1 VKYSH
6 LAFLWLG
13 VFAVFATPAPP
24 RTPEVELKFGYT
36 EEEWKV
42 REREIAAN
50 LKPYK
55 PDTPQPGERG
65 YGVVVVQNEPA
76 QAAPSNKPI
85 LVTNV
90 YTCEQSEWMRNV
102 RLVYQYRPCG
112 SRRNPWW
119 SE

>member
-1 VKYSH
+1 MKYSY
-6 LAFLWLG
+6 LAVLWLV
-13 VFAVFATPAPP
+13 VFASFAAPVP
-24 RTPEVELKFGYT
+24 PKAPEVEYKFGYT
-36 EEEWKV
+36 DEEWAV

-50 LKPYK
+50 KKPYVRK
-55 PDTPQPGERG
+55 APILGEDG
-65 YGVVVVQNEPA
+65 YGQTVVVQAAPV
-76 QAAPSNKPI
+76 APSNKPI